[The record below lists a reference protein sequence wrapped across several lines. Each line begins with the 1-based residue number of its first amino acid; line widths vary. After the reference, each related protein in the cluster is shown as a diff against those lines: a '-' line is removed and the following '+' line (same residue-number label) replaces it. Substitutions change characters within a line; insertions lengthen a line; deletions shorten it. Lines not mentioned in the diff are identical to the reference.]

1 MKQYVID
8 ELKPDDHE
16 RLQSHLKACCGPAEL
31 EGVYWLILDKSQY
44 TETQAAHRDCQ
55 PFYAAIRLRQQSIAI
70 EFLIRTR
77 NRIRC
82 DCMAYA
88 TAGQI
93 VWLVRSLD
101 DMLGQLGIT
110 V

>member
-8 ELKPDDHE
+8 ELKPHDHK
-16 RLQSHLKACCGPAEL
+16 RLQSHLKASCGPAEL
-31 EGVYWLILDKSQY
+31 EGVYWLCLDASLY
-44 TETQAAHRDCQ
+44 TETQAAHRECQ
-55 PFYAAIRLRQQSIAI
+55 PFYAAIRLRKQSIAI

-88 TAGQI
+88 TAEQI
-93 VWLVRSLD
+93 AWLVESLD
-101 DMLGQLGIT
+101 DMLGQLG
-110 V
+110 VAV

>member
-8 ELKPDDHE
+8 ELKPDEHE
-16 RLQSHLKACCGPAEL
+16 RLQGRLNACCGPAEL
-31 EGVYWLILDKSQY
+31 EGVYWLSLDASLY

-55 PFYAAIRLRQQSIAI
+55 PFYAAIRLRPKSIAI

-88 TAGQI
+88 TAEQKA
-93 VWLVRSLD
+93 WLIQSLD
-101 DMLGQLGIT
+101 DMLGQSGIA